1 MEYDWI
7 IEQPIDLEYKQ
18 YLVLDYVKKVEE
30 KLDRFELYPSFQELT
45 IHYSS
50 MSRVLSDGQFITLK
64 RIPEDIDDEILLT
77 DLVYNT
83 IRTKSDEESNE
94 ILKIA
99 EFASDKFKNLF
110 MVSKTLWS
118 LINDSI
124 SIKQVINEESIK
136 GDKRADG
143 YIKFDYMGE
152 LYMYQFIVKRLT
164 EKSLENKCY
173 YKKIYQG
180 EHKETQS
187 IINEFSLFYKN
198 SELFDDCENWSEE
211 KREEAKLSSPIFEV
225 LISQNF
231 PLEGCLLPLI
241 RRKVMGYL
249 FQTIKL
255 EELKND

>member
-7 IEQPIDLEYKQ
+7 IEQPIDLEHKQ
-18 YLVLDYVKKVEE
+18 YLVLDYIKKTEE
-30 KLDRFELYPSFQELT
+30 KLDRFELYPSFQQLT

-83 IRTKSDEESNE
+83 IRTKGDEESNE

-110 MVSKTLWS
+110 MISKILWS

-136 GDKRADG
+136 EHKTGNGFINFIYKNEM
-143 YIKFDYMGE
+143 YV
-152 LYMYQFIVKRLT
+152 YQFNIKRIT
-164 EKSLENKCY
+164 DKTMENKCFIE
-173 YKKIYQG
+173 KIYQG
-180 EHKETQS
+180 GDYNLEKIIDENNVYGKLNKISVGEYKKE
-187 IINEFSLFYKN
+187 NVK
-198 SELFDDCENWSEE
+198 
-211 KREEAKLSSPIFEV
+211 KKPIFEV

-241 RRKVMGYL
+241 RRRVMGYL

>member
-136 GDKRADG
+136 EDKTG
-143 YIKFDYMGE
+143 NGFINFIYKNEMYV
-152 LYMYQFIVKRLT
+152 YQFNIKRIT
-164 EKSLENKCY
+164 DKTMENKCLIE
-173 YKKIYQG
+173 KIYQG
-180 EHKETQS
+180 GDYNLEKIIDENNVYGKLNKISVGEHKKEY
-187 IINEFSLFYKN
+187 IK
-198 SELFDDCENWSEE
+198 
-211 KREEAKLSSPIFEV
+211 KLPIFEV

-231 PLEGCLLPLI
+231 PIEGCLLSLI
-241 RRKVMGYL
+241 KRRVMGYV
-249 FQTIKL
+249 FQTVKL
-255 EELKND
+255 QELKNE

>member
-7 IEQPIDLEYKQ
+7 IEQPIDLEHKQ
-18 YLVLDYVKKVEE
+18 YLVLDYIKKTEE
-30 KLDRFELYPSFQELT
+30 KLDRFELYPSFQQLT

-64 RIPEDIDDEILLT
+64 RMPEDIDDEILLT

-83 IRTKSDEESNE
+83 IRTKGDEESNE

-110 MVSKTLWS
+110 MISKILWS

-124 SIKQVINEESIK
+124 SIKQVINEKSIK
-136 GDKRADG
+136 EDKTG
-143 YIKFDYMGE
+143 NGFISFNHLNEMYV
-152 LYMYQFIVKRLT
+152 YQFNINRLT
-164 EKSLENKCY
+164 DKTMENKCHIE
-173 YKKIYQG
+173 KIYQG
-180 EHKETQS
+180 DTTNVVK
-187 IINEFSLFYKN
+187 II
-198 SELFDDCENWSEE
+198 DENNVYG
-211 KREEAKLSSPIFEV
+211 KVNKLSLGELKKEDIKKMPIFEV

>member
-7 IEQPIDLEYKQ
+7 IEQPIDLEHKQ
-18 YLVLDYVKKVEE
+18 YLVLDYIKKTEE
-30 KLDRFELYPSFQELT
+30 KLDRFELYPSFQQLT

-83 IRTKSDEESNE
+83 IRTKGDEESNE

-110 MVSKTLWS
+110 MISKILWS

-124 SIKQVINEESIK
+124 SIKQVINEKSIK
-136 GDKRADG
+136 EDKTG
-143 YIKFDYMGE
+143 NGFIYFNYLNEM
-152 LYMYQFIVKRLT
+152 YVYQFNINRLT
-164 EKSLENKCY
+164 DKTMENKCRIE
-173 YKKIYQG
+173 KIYQG
-180 EHKETQS
+180 DTTNVVKIIDENNVYGVVNKISVGEVKKE
-187 IINEFSLFYKN
+187 IIK
-198 SELFDDCENWSEE
+198 DI
-211 KREEAKLSSPIFEV
+211 PIFEV

>member
-1 MEYDWI
+1 MELDWI
-7 IEQPIDLEYKQ
+7 IQQPIDLEYKQ

-45 IHYSS
+45 MHYSS

-83 IRTKSDEESNE
+83 IRTKGDEESNE

-124 SIKQVINEESIK
+124 SIKQVINEKSIK
-136 GDKRADG
+136 EDKTG
-143 YIKFDYMGE
+143 NGFIHFIYKNEMYV
-152 LYMYQFIVKRLT
+152 YQFNIRRITDKT
-164 EKSLENKCY
+164 MENKCLIE
-173 YKKIYQG
+173 KIYQG
-180 EHKETQS
+180 GDYNLEK
-187 IINEFSLFYKN
+187 II
-198 SELFDDCENWSEE
+198 DENNVYG
-211 KREEAKLSSPIFEV
+211 KVNKLSLGELKKEDIKNIPIFEV

-231 PLEGCLLPLI
+231 PIEGCLLSLI
-241 RRKVMGYL
+241 KRRVMGYV
-249 FQTIKL
+249 FQTVKL
-255 EELKND
+255 QELKN

>member
-1 MEYDWI
+1 MELDWI
-7 IEQPIDLEYKQ
+7 IQQPIDLEYKQ

-83 IRTKSDEESNE
+83 IRTKGDEESNE

-124 SIKQVINEESIK
+124 SIKQVINEKSIK
-136 GDKRADG
+136 EDKTG
-143 YIKFDYMGE
+143 NGFIHFIYKNEMYV
-152 LYMYQFIVKRLT
+152 YQFNIRRITDKT
-164 EKSLENKCY
+164 MENKCLIE
-173 YKKIYQG
+173 KIYQG
-180 EHKETQS
+180 GDYNLEK
-187 IINEFSLFYKN
+187 II
-198 SELFDDCENWSEE
+198 DENNVYG
-211 KREEAKLSSPIFEV
+211 KVNKLSLGELKKEDIKNIPIFEM
-225 LISQNF
+225 LISENF
-231 PLEGCLLPLI
+231 PIEGCLLSLI
-241 RRKVMGYL
+241 KRRVMGYV
-249 FQTIKL
+249 FQTVKL
-255 EELKND
+255 QELKN

>member
-1 MEYDWI
+1 MELDWI
-7 IEQPIDLEYKQ
+7 IQQPIDLEYKQ

-83 IRTKSDEESNE
+83 IRTKGDEESNE

-124 SIKQVINEESIK
+124 SIKQVINEKSIK
-136 GDKRADG
+136 EDKTG
-143 YIKFDYMGE
+143 NGFIHFIYKNEMYV
-152 LYMYQFIVKRLT
+152 YQFNIIRITDKT
-164 EKSLENKCY
+164 MENKCLIE
-173 YKKIYQG
+173 KIYQG
-180 EHKETQS
+180 GDYNLEKIIDENNVYGKVNKIYVDELKKED
-187 IINEFSLFYKN
+187 IKN
-198 SELFDDCENWSEE
+198 I
-211 KREEAKLSSPIFEV
+211 PIFEM
-225 LISQNF
+225 LISENF
-231 PLEGCLLPLI
+231 PMEGCLLSLI
-241 RRKVMGYL
+241 KRRVMGYV
-249 FQTIKL
+249 FQTVKL
-255 EELKND
+255 QELKN